1 MPKTTFSVKSWFTDN
16 LTFKLMALIL
26 TIFLWLLVI
35 GRDDAVETKELD
47 IMVSLPAGYNLKR
60 VDPSRIEVRIKGPP
74 KILKRYFLQK
84 KEVAFVVSNTNSST
98 LRLEVN
104 ERKLNLPYGVYLVSI
119 SPRMV
124 DIQMERIH

>member
-1 MPKTTFSVKSWFTDN
+1 MPKTTFFAKSWFTEN
-16 LTFKLMALIL
+16 LSFKFMALIL
-26 TIFLWLLVI
+26 TIFLWLLVM

-47 IMVSLPAGYNLKR
+47 IMVNLPAGYNLKKM
-60 VDPSRIEVRIKGPP
+60 DPTRIEVRIKGPP

-84 KEVAFVVSNTNSST
+84 KEVEFFVSNTTVSN

-104 ERKLNLPYGVYLVSI
+104 EQKLKLPYGVYLVSI
-119 SPRMV
+119 SPRTV